1 MDLNHRPP
9 GPEPGALARLSHAPT
24 ACNNFENNYKL
35 PIFAIGGGRSK
46 WNYVPTKTLS
56 HGWPERE
63 LQLNIAAEGAAT
75 LASAADPVRRP
86 IRVCDGFASLA
97 ALGENNKA
105 ATSAVFTRASATL
118 AIAKNMLQKLDHV
131 RWLVPRSARAGML
144 TDALIYADEKLLEQI
159 LGDLSI
165 EQAMNV
171 AHLPGI
177 VGRSLAMPDIHQG
190 YGFPIGGV
198 AATRLRDGVVSPGGV
213 GFDINCGVRLLASN
227 LEREAVVPHVR
238 ELVNQLFRDVP
249 SGTGAEGPAPCSYKE
264 LNDVL
269 ARGATSVIERGF
281 GTPSDAEYCEE
292 SGTMR
297 GADPTQVSDRAKQ
310 RGRTQLGTL
319 GSGNHFLEV
328 QYVQQIFQPETA
340 QTFGLHENQVV
351 VLIHCGSR
359 GLGHQVCTDFLKTM
373 NEAMRR
379 YNITIPDRQLACVP
393 SQSPEGQN
401 YLSAMAA
408 AANFA
413 WANRQVIT
421 HFTRQAFEKVLG
433 GETRLRV
440 VYDVAH
446 NIAKSERHRVGPD
459 GGSEENVLVH
469 RKGATRSFPAGSPFI
484 PSAYRG
490 AGQPV
495 LIPGSMG
502 TASYV
507 LVGTERAMD
516 ETFGTVC
523 HGAGRA
529 LSRTAAKRGRD
540 VRTETEKLEA
550 QGIFLRSDTRDGI
563 LEEIPEAYKDIDAV
577 VEVVQRAGLAR
588 KVARLRPM
596 GVIKG

>member
-1 MDLNHRPP
+1 M
-9 GPEPGALARLSHAPT
+9 G
-24 ACNNFENNYKL
+24 
-35 PIFAIGGGRSK
+35 I
-46 WNYVPTKTLS
+46 TK
-56 HGWPERE
+56 
-63 LQLNIAAEGAAT
+63 QQ
-75 LASAADPVRRP
+75 
-86 IRVCDGFASLA
+86 
-97 ALGENNKA
+97 
-105 ATSAVFTRASATL
+105 
-118 AIAKNMLQKLDHV
+118 LQKLDHV
-131 RWLVPRSARAGML
+131 RWLVPRSVREGML

-165 EQAMNV
+165 EQAINV
-171 AHLPGI
+171 AYLPGI
-177 VGRSLAMPDIHQG
+177 VGRSLAMPDMHQG

-198 AATRLRDGVVSPGGV
+198 AATNLRDGVVSPGGV

-227 LEREAVVPHVR
+227 IERDAARPKMR

-249 SGTGAEGPAPCSYKE
+249 SGTGSQGPVPCSHAE
-264 LNDVL
+264 LDDVL
-269 ARGATSVIERGF
+269 ARGAAWAVEKGYGEPADTEH
-281 GTPSDAEYCEE
+281 CEE
-292 SGTMR
+292 HGTMP
-297 GADPTQVSDRAKQ
+297 GADPSQVSDRAKQ

-328 QYVQQIFQPETA
+328 QYVEKIFEPETA
-340 QTFGLHENQVV
+340 EAFGLRENQVV

-373 NEAMRR
+373 NEAMRK
-379 YNITIPDRQLACVP
+379 YGITLPDRKLACVP
-393 SQSPEGQN
+393 SQSPEGQS
-401 YLSAMAA
+401 YLGAMAA

-421 HFTRQAFEKVLG
+421 HFTRGAFRRLLG
-433 GETRLRV
+433 EDVRLRV

-446 NIAKSERHRVGPD
+446 NIAKRERHRVGR
-459 GGSEENVLVH
+459 SEVDVLVH

-484 PSAYRG
+484 PSAYR
-490 AGQPV
+490 AVGQPV

-507 LVGTERAMD
+507 LVGTERAME

-529 LSRTAAKRGRD
+529 MSRTAAKRGRD
-540 VRTETEKLEA
+540 ARVETQKLEA
-550 QGIFLRSDTRDGI
+550 QGIILRSETRDGI

-577 VEVVQRAGLAR
+577 IDVVHRAGLAR